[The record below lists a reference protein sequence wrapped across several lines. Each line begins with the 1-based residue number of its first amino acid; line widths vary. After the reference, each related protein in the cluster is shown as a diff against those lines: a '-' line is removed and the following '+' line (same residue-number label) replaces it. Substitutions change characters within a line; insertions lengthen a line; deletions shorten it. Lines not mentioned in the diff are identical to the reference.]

1 MAEGGINFAAMAGK
15 EKGDQPL
22 RSVQIDGQVLLKVLK
37 HCKECMPSLVTGQL
51 LGLDIGSTLEVTNA
65 FPFPSESEDGGEA
78 DGAGYQLEMMR
89 CLREVNVDNNTVG
102 WYQSTYL
109 GSYQTVELIETFL
122 NYQENI
128 KRCVCLVYDPYRSSQ
143 GVLALKALKLTSS
156 FMDVYRNGQVTA
168 EALSKSAIS
177 WQDIFEEIPISIS
190 NSTLHS
196 VLMQELETD
205 QAANQADFDRLVLST
220 NPYLEKNLEFLSECI
235 DDLQQE
241 QQKISFFNRN
251 AARQQQQQAQWLQKR
266 RAENFQRRAAGEEPL
281 PEEDP
286 NNPIFKAL
294 VEPSK
299 LDSLLITNQINN
311 YCNQINQFAG
321 QGMEKMY
328 LMQGLHQDN

>member
-1 MAEGGINFAAMAGK
+1 MNFASAASK
-15 EKGDQPL
+15 EVSQQAL
-22 RSVQIDGQVLLKVLK
+22 QEVQIDGQVLLKVLK

-51 LGLDIGSTLEVTNA
+51 LGLDIGSTLEVTSA
-65 FPFPSESEDGGEA
+65 FPFPSESEDGEG

-143 GVLALKALKLTSS
+143 GVLALKALKLTDS
-156 FMDVYRNGQVTA
+156 FMEVYRGGNVTA
-168 EALSKSAIS
+168 DALAKGNIS
-177 WQDIFEEIPISIS
+177 WQDIFEEIPISIA

-196 VLMQELETD
+196 VLMQEIESD
-205 QAANQADFDRLVLST
+205 AAANQADFDRLVLST
-220 NPYLEKNLEFLSECI
+220 NPYLEKNLEFLSECL
-235 DDLQQE
+235 DDLQVE
-241 QQKISFFNRN
+241 QQKISFYNRN

-281 PEEDP
+281 PEEDN

-294 VEPSK
+294 SEPSK